1 MADKE
6 KASYRSGKTGKFVA
20 GFAVGKKD
28 KAKVQV
34 VGGRYVV
41 GEPAAAQPGRIY
53 STNATDLISHY
64 RHDLRSADLR
74 RRVQIER
81 EGVPHDVVKE
91 LIVELGTSAAEF
103 QQMVGIPKAT
113 FTKKIAHKELFSGA
127 SGQSVVGLM
136 ELINRVEDMLDP
148 QNPEVDNFDV
158 EAWVGRWIR
167 VPQPALGGET
177 PANLMDTP
185 SGRQSVMRVLGAI
198 ESGAYL

>member
-1 MADKE
+1 MSGKE
-6 KASYRSGKTGKFVA
+6 KAGYRSGKTERVVSAVA
-20 GFAVGKKD
+20 VKASAGAVLEAVL
-28 KAKVQV
+28 KAERSLAST
-34 VGGRYVV
+34 G
-41 GEPAAAQPGRIY
+41 AASDLSGIY
-53 STNATDLISHY
+53 
-64 RHDLRSADLR
+64 RRDLRSADLH

-91 LIVELGTSAAEF
+91 LIVELGTSTAEF

-113 FTKKIAHKELFSGA
+113 FTKKIAQKELFSGV
-127 SGQSVVGLM
+127 SGQSVVGLL

-148 QNPEVDNFDV
+148 RNPETENFDV

-167 VPQPALGGET
+167 APQPALGGET